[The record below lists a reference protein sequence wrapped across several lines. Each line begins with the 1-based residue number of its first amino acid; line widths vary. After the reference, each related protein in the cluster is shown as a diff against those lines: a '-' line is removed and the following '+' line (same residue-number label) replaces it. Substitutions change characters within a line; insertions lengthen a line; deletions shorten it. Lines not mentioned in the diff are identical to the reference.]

1 MIEGGTLDL
10 SVGVHGHELVAAL
23 HEPPVEEVVRVLD
36 ERRGLGKSR
45 REILESR
52 GADVVQGTP
61 EDFLNFVKNE
71 IAKFAPVIK
80 RTGVQVE

>member
-1 MIEGGTLDL
+1 
-10 SVGVHGHELVAAL
+10 
-23 HEPPVEEVVRVLD
+23 
-36 ERRGLGKSR
+36 
-45 REILESR
+45 
-52 GADVVQGTP
+52 VVQGTP